1 MLLKILLRNAFRHK
15 LRTVLTICG
24 IAVAIMAFG
33 LLRTVVSAWYA
44 GVEASSAN
52 RLITR
57 NATSLVFPLP
67 LAYKDKIRSIE
78 GVTLV
83 SYGNWFGGVYITE
96 RNFFAN
102 FAIEPRVYLEQYPEY
117 VLSGQEKEA
126 FLRDRRGCIAG
137 ANLARRFNWKVG
149 DNITLK
155 GTIFPG
161 DWELVLRGIYRGRE
175 DNINENQFFF
185 HWDYLNESL
194 RKTQPGRAD
203 QVGFYVITIAHAQ
216 EAAMIS
222 DRIDALFRNSF
233 AETHTE
239 TEKAFQLGFVS
250 LSEAILTAIRLIS
263 LVVIAIIMAVAANT
277 MGMSVR
283 ERLGEYAVL
292 KTLGF
297 GNLYVSLIIL
307 GESLVIALL
316 GGLMGMA
323 GTFPASQMVGRAV
336 GDYFPVF
343 MVTRQTLCLAF
354 SAALLVGVVASLFPM
369 WRASTVPVAEG
380 LRRVG

>member
-1 MLLKILLRNAFRHK
+1 MLLKILFRNAFRHK
-15 LRTVLTICG
+15 VRTTLTICG
-24 IAVAIMAFG
+24 IAVAILAFG
-33 LLRTVVSAWYA
+33 LLRTVVTAWYA
-44 GVEASSAN
+44 GVEAASAN

-67 LAYKDKIRSIE
+67 LAYKDKIRGVE
-78 GVTLV
+78 GVTRV

-102 FAIEPRVYLEQYPEY
+102 FAVEPGAYLKQYPEY
-117 VLSGQEKEA
+117 VLTDLEKEA

-137 ANLARRFNWKVG
+137 ANLAKRFGWKVG
-149 DNITLK
+149 DSITLK

-175 DNINENQFFF
+175 DNVDENQFFF
-185 HWDYLNESL
+185 HWDYLNETV
-194 RKTQPGRAD
+194 RRTQPGRAD

-222 DRIDALFRNSF
+222 DRVDALFRNSF
-233 AETHTE
+233 AATLTE

-263 LVVIAIIMAVAANT
+263 LVVIGVIMAVAANT

-297 GNLYVSLIIL
+297 GNTYVSLIIL
-307 GESLVIALL
+307 GESLVIAVL
-316 GGLMGMA
+316 GGFLGMVC
-323 GTFPASQMVGRAV
+323 TFPASEMVGRAV

-343 MVTRQTLCLAF
+343 VVARETLYLEFLA
-354 SAALLVGVVASLFPM
+354 AILVGSVAALFPM
-369 WRASTVPVAEG
+369 WRASTVPIAEG
-380 LRRVG
+380 LRRIS